1 MYYNTI
7 KFLTLKKLL
16 STAVI
21 FLLLLSLTSCSKKPD
36 SVFVNGKIYTMDNN
50 NTVVEAVA
58 VREGKIIETG
68 TTKAITDKY
77 GSDNSVDLKGA
88 VVIPGLIDANGSL
101 VDFSENLNFINL
113 TSAKTVNDVK
123 KILAEKVKSVKPGEW
138 IGGYGWNEINFSEED
153 FLKINKSVLDEVAP
167 NNNVYLINYLGN
179 IVWVNSKLLSSVG
192 IDKNTRSPGEGEIE
206 KDEKGELTGI
216 FIDDAQQLIKEKLP
230 ESSHDEMSVKIE
242 RGAKELLKY
251 GITEVHDRNIAEG
264 GIEVFKELIDRGN
277 FPIRMYA
284 VLTGN
289 DKLFEDYLKK
299 GTEINYKDKL
309 TVRSVCLDYDGAF
322 EIQDAAM
329 KEDYKEEPKRKIPYS
344 DEFEI
349 EKVFKQA
356 VDKNFQF
363 TVKAVGDRAFN
374 GALNSIEKVIKEKNP
389 KDHRTILTSVEFTD
403 PSDVNRLKEL
413 KILASIN
420 PEKNLTDMP
429 LIPELINPDVSK
441 KAGLWNSLLKSSG
454 YITTGSEFP
463 FSQIN
468 PFVQMYYLTTR
479 QWADT
484 LLNLPGPDQK
494 LSIIEALRSYTIYA
508 AYSSFEENIKG
519 SIEKDKF
526 CDMVVISND
535 IFNSEPKKLLDTKVL
550 MTIIN
555 GKVVYDSKN

>member
-1 MYYNTI
+1 MLKKNI
-7 KFLTLKKLL
+7 FIAVVLLFILTL
-16 STAVI
+16 S
-21 FLLLLSLTSCSKKPD
+21 SCSKKPD
-36 SVFVNGKIYTMDNN
+36 SVFINGKIYTMDNN
-50 NTVVEAVA
+50 NTIVEAVA
-58 VREGKIIETG
+58 VKEGKIIETG

-77 GSDNSVDLKGA
+77 GNDNAVDLKGA

-113 TSAKTVNDVK
+113 TSAKNLNDVK
-123 KILAEKVKSVKPGEW
+123 KILADKVKSVKPGEW
-138 IGGYGWNEINFSEED
+138 IGGYGWNEVNFSEED

-179 IVWVNSKLLSSVG
+179 IVWVNSKLLNSVG
-192 IDKNTRSPGEGEIE
+192 IDKNTQSPGEGEIE

-216 FIDDAQQLIKEKLP
+216 FIDDAQQLIKDKLP
-230 ESSHDEMSVKIE
+230 ETSHEEMAIQIE

-264 GIEVFKELIDRGN
+264 GIEVFKELIDKGS

-299 GTEINYKDKL
+299 GAEINYKDKL

-329 KEDYKEEPKRKIPYS
+329 KDDYKEEPKRKIPYS

-356 VDKNFQF
+356 IDKNFQF
-363 TVKAVGDRAFN
+363 SVKTVGDRAFN
-374 GALNSIEKVIKEKNP
+374 GALNTIEKVIKEKNP
-389 KDHRTILTSVEFTD
+389 KDHRTILSSVEFTD
-403 PSDVNRLKEL
+403 QSDINRLKDL
-413 KILASIN
+413 KVLASVN
-420 PEKNLTDMP
+420 PEKDLTDMP
-429 LIPELINPDVSK
+429 LIPELINPEVSK
-441 KAGLWNSLLKSSG
+441 KAGLWNSILKSSG
-454 YITTGSEFP
+454 FILTGSEFP
-463 FSQIN
+463 FNQIN
-468 PFVQMYYLTTR
+468 PFIQMYYLTSR

-484 LLNLPGPDQK
+484 VINLPGQDQK
-494 LSIIEALRSYTIYA
+494 LTILEALKSYTIYA
-508 AYSSFEENIKG
+508 AYSSFEEGIKG

-535 IFNSEPKKLLDTKVL
+535 IFTSDPKKLLETKVL
-550 MTIIN
+550 MTITN
-555 GKVVYDSKN
+555 GKVVYDSKNASK